1 MMSYSCLIADDEK
14 LARELIKDYI
24 AQIDQLDL
32 KAECKDGV
40 EVIKALQN
48 QKIDILFLDIQMPH
62 LKGTEVVKSVGDKLP
77 AVIFTTAY
85 DQYAVQAFDLQAV
98 DYLLK
103 PFGFERFVAAVNK
116 AIDKLSK
123 VSKADSPTKSEYM
136 MVKSDYKLVK
146 VKFEDIVYIESL
158 REYVRIHTTNDK
170 IMTLDT
176 MKNMEELLPADLFI
190 RIHKSFIVA
199 FDKIKALHGNQVDI
213 DDKITLPVGRTYK
226 QELIDKFDL

>member
-1 MMSYSCLIADDEK
+1 MKYSCLVADDEK
-14 LARELIKDYI
+14 LARELIKDYL
-24 AQIDQLDL
+24 AQVDQLEL

-40 EVIKALQN
+40 EVIKALQD

-103 PFGFERFVAAVNK
+103 PFGFERFLAAVNK
-116 AIDKLSK
+116 AIEKLSSAQK
-123 VSKADSPTKSEYM
+123 VDSSIKSEYM

-146 VKFEDIVYIESL
+146 VKFEDIIYIESL
-158 REYVRIHTTNDK
+158 REYIRIHTTNDK
-170 IMTLDT
+170 IVTLDT
-176 MKNMEELLPADLFI
+176 MKNMEELLPANLFI

-199 FDKIKALHGNQVDI
+199 FDKIKALHGNQIDI
-213 DDKITLPVGRTYK
+213 DDNTVIPIGRSYK
-226 QELIDKFDL
+226 NGLMERFSD

>member
-1 MMSYSCLIADDEK
+1 MKYSCLVADDEK
-14 LARELIKDYI
+14 LARELIKDYL
-24 AQIDQLDL
+24 AQVDQLEL

-40 EVIKALQN
+40 EVIKALQD

-103 PFGFERFVAAVNK
+103 PFGFERFLAAVNK
-116 AIDKLSK
+116 AIEKLSSAQK
-123 VSKADSPTKSEYM
+123 VDSSIKSEYM

-146 VKFEDIVYIESL
+146 VKFEDIIYIESL
-158 REYVRIHTTNDK
+158 REYIRIHTTNDK
-170 IMTLDT
+170 IVTLDT
-176 MKNMEELLPADLFI
+176 MKNMEELLPAHLFI

-199 FDKIKALHGNQVDI
+199 FDKIKALHGNQIDI
-213 DDKITLPVGRTYK
+213 DDNTVIPIGRSYK
-226 QELIDKFDL
+226 NGLMERFSD